1 MKAHDI
7 SAALAGVR
15 SGKVATAAEDA
26 AAFPRLASFNSG
38 AVYVGRF
45 SGQSPWE
52 LHDDGDELLYV
63 LDGEVEITLLT
74 DNGSVR
80 EIISAGSIFVV
91 PKGMW
96 HRQVARPDV
105 TLLAATPDGSENSF
119 AEDPR
124 QK

>member
-7 SAALAGVR
+7 RAALAGVPT
-15 SGKVATAAEDA
+15 GEVKTAEQDA
-26 AAFPRLASFNSG
+26 AAFPRLDSFNSG
-38 AVYVGRF
+38 AVHVGRF

-52 LHDDGDELLYV
+52 LHRDADELLHI

-74 DNGSVR
+74 NDGR
-80 EIISAGSIFVV
+80 FRQIIPAGSIFVV

-96 HRQVARPDV
+96 HRQVARPHATMLAV
-105 TLLAATPDGSENSF
+105 TPAHSENSF

-124 QK
+124 E